1 MAKERILFD
10 NIIINFFCV
19 LLPPKK
25 ERKKPLVSRFSYGVR
40 RSTLHTLK
48 IACTIMW
55 SGGSDGQS
63 CCFFSD
69 HCWTDVR
76 RWLWLSC
83 RLSSLQ
89 NTSSLPSPEKWMTL
103 ECYKPHLPKCRE
115 KNLLIKNFTCNTFLQ
130 RREGTAKRR
139 LLKTCTKAEKTL
151 QERREIASP
160 ARRWDNCGV

>member
-1 MAKERILFD
+1 MGKERILFD

-25 ERKKPLVSRFSYGVR
+25 ERKKPLVSRFSCGVR

-48 IACTIMW
+48 IACTIMR
-55 SGGSDGQS
+55 SGGLVGQS
-63 CCFFSD
+63 CCFFRD
-69 HCWTDVR
+69 HCSTDVR

-89 NTSSLPSPEKWMTL
+89 NTFLSLRRRNEWPWNVTSL
-103 ECYKPHLPKCRE
+103 ICQNVRE
-115 KNLLIKNFTCNTFLQ
+115 KNILIKNFTCNTFLQ
-130 RREGTAKRR
+130 RRERTAKRR
-139 LLKTCTKAEKTL
+139 LLKTCTKAEMTL